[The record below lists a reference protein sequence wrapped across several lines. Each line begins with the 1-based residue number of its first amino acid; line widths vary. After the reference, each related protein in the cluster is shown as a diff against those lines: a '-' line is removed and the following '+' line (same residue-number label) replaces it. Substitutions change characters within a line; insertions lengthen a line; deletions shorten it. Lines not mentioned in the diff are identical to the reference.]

1 MAMLHVRVDTTL
13 DIVRRRV
20 PADEIGL
27 PWIYLIG
34 DMTTNS
40 DIVFI
45 Q

>member
-13 DIVRRRV
+13 DIVRRV
-20 PADEIGL
+20 PTDEIGL